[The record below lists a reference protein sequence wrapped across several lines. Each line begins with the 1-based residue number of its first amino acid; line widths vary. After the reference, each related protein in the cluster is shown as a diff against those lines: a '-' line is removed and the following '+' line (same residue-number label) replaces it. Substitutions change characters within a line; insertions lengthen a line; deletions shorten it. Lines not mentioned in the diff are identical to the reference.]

1 MSSGWYGVEPEAEM
15 PLQLLPVLLA
25 MIDAQVVADQ
35 VHRRHQRENLPVEV
49 FQEGDEFLS
58 ASAAVILSMHSARCM
73 PRAAN
78 GCNVPACL

>member
-25 MIDAQVVADQ
+25 IIDAQVVADQ
-35 VHRRHQRENLPVEV
+35 VHRGHQRENLPVEV

-58 ASAAVILSMHSARCM
+58 ASAAVTLPVHSARCM

-78 GCNVPACL
+78 GCNVPVCL